1 MGPTLI
7 IVVVGAAFVLL
18 GRWLYRNPT
27 RLMPS
32 WGFFNPENPGVK
44 KVARAYS
51 VFLIFFGT
59 FALTG
64 VITARLL
71 PWATVILGLPIAILG
86 AWLLRPRLGPAVIEV
101 TQPLVSVPVQAS
113 EKQPLLGKYWK
124 RGLAVAAGLAV
135 LILIFVTVLLGDSD
149 ASKMAFAAAQAS
161 PAVRPQ
167 LGEPVERGFF
177 TSGNIE
183 ISGPSGHADISIP
196 IRGPKGKATVY
207 AVARKSAD
215 VWTLDVLQVA
225 FSNEAGRVDL
235 LKHD

>member
-1 MGPTLI
+1 MEPTLI
-7 IVVVGAAFVLL
+7 IAVVGVAFVLL

-27 RLMPS
+27 RLIPS
-32 WGFFNPENPGVK
+32 WGFFNPENPSVK
-44 KVARAYS
+44 KVAQTYS

-64 VITARLL
+64 VIIVRLL
-71 PWATVILGLPIAILG
+71 PWAVVILGLPIAILG
-86 AWLLRPRLGPAVIEV
+86 AWLLRPRLDPAVIEV
-101 TQPLVSVPVQAS
+101 TRPLAGVPVQAP
-113 EKQPLLGKYWK
+113 EKQPLLGKHWR

-161 PAVRPQ
+161 PTVRQ
-167 LGEPVERGFF
+167 RLGESIKEGLFV
-177 TSGNIE
+177 SGSIE

-196 IRGPKGKATVY
+196 ISGPRGKATVY

-215 VWTLDVLQVA
+215 VWTLDILQVA
-225 FSNEAGRVDL
+225 FGDEAGRVDL